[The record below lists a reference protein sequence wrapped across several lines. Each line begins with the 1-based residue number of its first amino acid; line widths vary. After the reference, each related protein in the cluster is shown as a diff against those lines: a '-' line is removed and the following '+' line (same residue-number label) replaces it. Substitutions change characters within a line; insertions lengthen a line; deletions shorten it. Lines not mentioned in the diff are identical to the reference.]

1 MTFDIEFGRRS
12 RSISVKR
19 GRADDQYSVTI
30 DGRSLEIMA
39 RRSGDSALV
48 ISRAGVAQPAT
59 DADKTS
65 VRNDFRTHAQ
75 ICRLFLTP
83 MGAAGEVLVIL
94 DGRTAA
100 VRVNGR
106 RGRSADTVA
115 QRDGDQPV
123 TAPMPGRVV
132 RVLVA
137 AGDEVAAG
145 QGLVVVEAMKMENEL
160 RAPKTGKV
168 KDVNVSAG
176 TSVDA
181 GKVLVVIE

>member
-1 MTFDIEFGRRS
+1 
-12 RSISVKR
+12 
-19 GRADDQYSVTI
+19 
-30 DGRSLEIMA
+30 
-39 RRSGDSALV
+39 
-48 ISRAGVAQPAT
+48 
-59 DADKTS
+59 
-65 VRNDFRTHAQ
+65 
-75 ICRLFLTP
+75 
-83 MGAAGEVLVIL
+83 
-94 DGRTAA
+94 
-100 VRVNGR
+100 
-106 RGRSADTVA
+106 VA

-168 KDVNVSAG
+168 KDVNFSAG
-176 TSVDA
+176 TPVDA